1 MKFLSYFTGWSICLL
16 FMGQPVFSQLR
27 DTVELDAVVVT
38 GEMKPILADQS
49 LYQIKSIS
57 AREIRGRG
65 ATNLSELLSNQ
76 LSFRVSQDAVLGSS
90 LKLNGLGGEHVKIL
104 VDGIPIVGRQGGI
117 LDLNQINLFRVDH
130 IEVVEGPMS
139 VIYGSNALGGV
150 INIITQRPVFGQKS
164 IYKFRTY
171 YESVGVYNADADI
184 TVNRGSNTFN
194 LSGGRHFF
202 GGFSAPGD
210 SFRVQTWKPK
220 LQWNAD
226 ANYSYR
232 YNKFILNLGTSY
244 FNEELR
250 NKAVPVLVTLA
261 DENEKHYRSND
272 EYHYTIR
279 NLNKIDL
286 SLPLNSNLTT
296 TFIASYSYYRK
307 AKLTKVK
314 DLVTLEEFPLEDSK
328 AQDTTTF
335 KNYMGRW
342 MLGGNLVDKLEMQS
356 GLEYNQENGS
366 GKRIGGDRSITE
378 AAGFLSLKYN
388 LMKPLSIQTGAR
400 YIHNSQFHAPLVYNV
415 NALWDLNSKA
425 KMRFSVGKGFRAPSL
440 KELYFEFIDVNH
452 NVLGNDSLKAEE
464 SFFLGFNSDYDVRDN
479 LDAHLSISQ
488 NIIDNKIELLYDSQD
503 ATKAQYFN
511 LPGKPTY
518 VRGFKASL
526 NYNWQQKLNLEAG
539 TQITGQSKIN
549 SNSYNWTT
557 DLTLN
562 GTYNFPK
569 LKSKVSAFYKFN
581 GKYVIY
587 TADYNE
593 FKVIDKINE
602 NFLDKYHSM
611 DVILT
616 KWLWDEKL
624 EISTGVKNIFNN
636 KNIVGKGSSG
646 PHSGGNGNNPV
657 GWGRTLFLQLQFNL
671 NHDHKPAKI

>member
-1 MKFLSYFTGWSICLL
+1 
-16 FMGQPVFSQLR
+16 MGQPVFSQFR

-38 GEMKPILADQS
+38 GEMKPIVADRS

-76 LSFRVSQDAVLGSS
+76 LSFRVSQDAALGSS

-164 IYKFRTY
+164 IYKLRTY

-210 SFRVQTWKPK
+210 KFRVQTWKPK
-220 LQWNAD
+220 LQWNGD

-232 YNKFILNLGTSY
+232 FNKFILNLGSSY

-250 NKAVPVLVTLA
+250 NKVIPDLVRIN
-261 DENEKHYRSND
+261 DEYHFRAKD
-272 EYHYTIR
+272 EYHYTVR

-286 SLPLNSNLTT
+286 SLPVNSNLTT

-307 AKLTKVK
+307 TKLTKVK
-314 DLVTLEEFPLEDSK
+314 DLVTLQEFPLGDSK

-335 KNYMGRW
+335 DSYMGRW
-342 MLGGNLVDKLEMQS
+342 MLGGNIADKLEMQS

-366 GKRIGGDRSITE
+366 GKRIGGDRSINE

-388 LMKPLSIQTGAR
+388 LIKPLSIQTGAR
-400 YIHNSQFHAPLVYNV
+400 YIHNSQFNAPLVYNF
-415 NALWDLNSKA
+415 NTLWDVNSKA
-425 KMRFSVGKGFRAPSL
+425 KMRFSLGKGFRAPSL

-464 SFFLGFNSDYDVRDN
+464 SFFLGFSTDYDLTKN

-503 ATKAQYFN
+503 PTKAQYFN

-518 VRGFKASL
+518 VRGIKASL
-526 NYNWQQKLNLEAG
+526 NFNWQQKLRIEAG

-549 SNSYNWTT
+549 SSIYNWSTDLMLNGSYN
-557 DLTLN
+557 
-562 GTYNFPK
+562 FQK
-569 LKSKVSAFYKFN
+569 LKSKISAYYKYN
-581 GKYVIY
+581 GKYILY
-587 TADYNE
+587 TADFNE
-593 FKVIDKINE
+593 FKEIEKINE
-602 NFLDKYHSM
+602 NFLNKYHSL
-611 DVILT
+611 DIILT

-624 EISTGVKNIFNN
+624 EISTGVKNVFDN
-636 KNIVGKGSSG
+636 KNVIGKGTSG
-646 PHSGGNGNNPV
+646 PHSGGDGSNPV

-671 NHDHKPAKI
+671 NHDKTSKI